1 MASPRIP
8 PITPPAIAPA
18 EDEELEII
26 IYAPL
31 IKLINDKSVPDR
43 QRNRMN
49 WKQESEKR
57 WKHTI

>member
-49 WKQESEKR
+49 
-57 WKHTI
+57 